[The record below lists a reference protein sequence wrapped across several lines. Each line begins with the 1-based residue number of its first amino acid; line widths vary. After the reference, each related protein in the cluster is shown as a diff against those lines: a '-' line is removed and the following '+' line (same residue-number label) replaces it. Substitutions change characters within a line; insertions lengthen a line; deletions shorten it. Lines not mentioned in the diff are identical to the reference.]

1 MVMKSAR
8 FRDEILQRPP
18 IIICPSSGW
27 VPLKLDDLWEHRE
40 LVFFLA
46 WRDLKVRYK
55 QTVLGV
61 VWVILQPLLMT
72 LVFTVVFGRFV
83 APTSDGS
90 GVPYP
95 LFAFCGLLP
104 WQFFAYVL
112 NNSSNSLVA
121 SERLITKVYFPR
133 LVIPLSGVLSGL
145 VDFAVAFAVL
155 IGMIF
160 YYRIAPT
167 QALWLLPC
175 FLLLALACAVGV
187 GLWLAALTI
196 QYRDVR
202 LMIPF
207 MSQVWFFMSP
217 VAYPV
222 TLVAENWR
230 WLFGLNPMAGV
241 IQGLRWSLVGGR
253 EMLGAWV
260 WLSVVVTAM
269 LLVSGLYY
277 FRGVERHFAD
287 VV

>member
-1 MVMKSAR
+1 MQ
-8 FRDEILQRPP
+8 FRDEVLQRPP
-18 IIICPSSGW
+18 IIIRPSTGW

-55 QTVLGV
+55 QTALGV
-61 VWVILQPLLMT
+61 IWVVLQPLLMT

-83 APTSDGS
+83 APMNSS
-90 GVPYP
+90 GAVPYP

-155 IGMIF
+155 LGIIF
-160 YYRIAPT
+160 YYGIAPT
-167 QALWLLPC
+167 AALWLLPG
-175 FLLLALACAVGV
+175 FLLLAVTCAVGV

-202 LMIPF
+202 HMIPF
-207 MSQVWFFMSP
+207 VSQVWFFLSP
-217 VAYPV
+217 VAYPI
-222 TLVAENWR
+222 TLVPGNWR
-230 WLFGLNPMAGV
+230 WLYALNPMAGV
-241 IQGLRWSLVGGR
+241 IRGLRWSLLGSG
-253 EMLGAWV
+253 ELLGAWI
-260 WLSVVVTAM
+260 WLSVAVAA
-269 LLVSGLYY
+269 LILVSGLYY
-277 FRGVERHFAD
+277 FRGVEGNFAD